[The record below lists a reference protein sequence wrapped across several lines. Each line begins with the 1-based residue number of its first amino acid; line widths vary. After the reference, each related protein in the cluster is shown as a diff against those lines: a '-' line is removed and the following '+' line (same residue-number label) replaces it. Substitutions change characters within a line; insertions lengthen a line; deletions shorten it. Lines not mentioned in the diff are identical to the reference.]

1 MPADG
6 KPHPCGHVGVTRH
19 QPRSLLV
26 FGGTVLATLIR
37 TRSHDVGGVYR
48 RYPWAPRCWWC
59 DWGCDG
65 VRWTRGNWDSQEVYF
80 FQKGWS
86 ANDSSRMSQR
96 LKPRKT
102 QQPYILCTIKRTR
115 RRRWPVGAR
124 CARAEVTGGC
134 AVRPGGG
141 DRWVRGAP
149 GRRWPVG
156 ARCARPEIRSFI
168 SWVISVFF
176 PSKVQCCNYLNML
189 NHEIFSASQIVLKKK
204 LNRWIFRVKKERI
217 CWISST
223 IFNIMLL
230 KTRR

>member
-48 RYPWAPRCWWC
+48 GYPWAPRCWWC

-124 CARAEVTGGC
+124 CAR
-134 AVRPGGG
+134 
-141 DRWVRGAP
+141 
-149 GRRWPVG
+149 
-156 ARCARPEIRSFI
+156 PEIWSFI
-168 SWVISVFF
+168 SWVISVFS
-176 PSKVQCCNYLNML
+176 PRKVQCCNYLNML
-189 NHEIFSASQIVLKKK
+189 NHEIFSASQIVLKKL
-204 LNRWIFRVKKERI
+204 LNQWIFRVKKERI